1 MNTKYHK
8 LLQILIN
15 ENQKITG
22 GELAKILQV
31 SPRSIRSYLKE
42 IDELLIK
49 SNKGARV
56 RSIKGQ
62 GYVIDIQDSKKFQ
75 EFMHSIS
82 NPHEDIPSEPFERV
96 MYILFRFL
104 TCNEFIK
111 LENLAD
117 EMFSS
122 KSTLLNDLKEV
133 KNILSK
139 YSLSLGSKPNY
150 GMKIEG
156 NEKSIRFA
164 LADLLF
170 NDKATETNQ
179 MRLFFPASRQQ
190 CNIISDIVLAHIQ
203 EAGLNI
209 SDNSLENL
217 VHHLLISCTRV
228 RFKQCITIPDSELR
242 ELKTKS
248 EFVMASEISRE
259 LEEKFQLYFDDQEV
273 AYIEILIMGAR
284 LFDHKKQEM
293 TLDVVDEIIAH
304 AVDEAMSEV
313 SKLLMLSLE
322 DDDELRKA
330 LNMHLRTTLTR
341 FKYSMNMFNPMLDAI
356 KKTYPLAFDAGVAA
370 GKVVEQICGIKV
382 NEHESGYLALHFGA
396 AIERIRS
403 KINPKRCLI
412 VCTTGLGSS
421 RLLYYKL
428 KSVFGDKLILVGPTE
443 LNNLNAYNANDVDFI
458 ISTVPLPNI
467 LEIPHIVVNTLLG
480 DKEIDEISKLFLL
493 ESYKYKYIEKYID
506 VSRIYLKLPLS
517 TAFDVI
523 EYLGEKLHTEH
534 GIDEGV
540 TESIMNREKAAYTSY
555 GNFVAIPHPLE
566 PKSDNTFW
574 TIATLDKPI
583 QWGNHLVQFVCLLH
597 VGKDSIH
604 ELEPMYNILM
614 RLIEN
619 KIIIRQLIESTKKED
634 VMESIREFA
643 KEYY

>member
-1 MNTKYHK
+1 VNTKYHK

-42 IDELLIK
+42 IDEILIK

-62 GYVIDIQDSKKFQ
+62 GYVLDIHDSKKFK
-75 EFMHSIS
+75 EFMQSIS
-82 NPHEDIPSEPFERV
+82 NPQEEIPSEPFERV

-133 KNILSK
+133 KNILNK
-139 YSLSLGSKPNY
+139 YSLTLGSKPNY

-170 NDKATETNQ
+170 KDKATETNQ

-190 CNIISDIVLAHIQ
+190 CKIISDIVLAHIQ

-217 VHHLLISCTRV
+217 VHHILISCTRV
-228 RFKQCITIPDSELR
+228 RFKQCITLPDSELR
-242 ELKTKS
+242 ELKTKN
-248 EFVMASEISRE
+248 EFIMASEVSRE
-259 LEEKFQLYFDDQEV
+259 LEEKFQVHFNDQEV

-284 LFDHKKQEM
+284 LFDYKKQEM
-293 TLDVVDEIIAH
+293 TLDVVDEIIAR

-322 DDDELRKA
+322 DDELRKA
-330 LNMHLRTTLTR
+330 LNMHLTNTLTR
-341 FKYSMNMFNPMLDAI
+341 YKYSMNMFNPMLDAI

-370 GKVVEQICGIKV
+370 GHVVEKICGIKV
-382 NEHESGYLALHFGA
+382 NEHESGYLALHFAA
-396 AIERIRS
+396 AIERSKS
-403 KINPKRCLI
+403 KIKPKRCLI

-443 LNNLNAYNANDVDFI
+443 LNNLDVYKANDVDFI
-458 ISTVPLPNI
+458 ISTVPLPDI

-493 ESYKYKYIEKYID
+493 ESYKYKYIEKYLD
-506 VSRIYLKLPLS
+506 VSHIYLRLPLS

-523 EYLGEKLHTEH
+523 EYLGDKLHTEH
-534 GIDEGV
+534 GMDEGV
-540 TESIMNREKAAYTSY
+540 TESIINREKAAYTSY

-566 PKSDNTFW
+566 PKSDKTFW
-574 TIATLDKPI
+574 TIATLEKPI

-597 VGKDSIH
+597 VGRDSIH

-619 KIIIRQLIESTKKED
+619 KIIIRQLIESTKKEE
-634 VMESIREFA
+634 VMDRIREFA
-643 KEYY
+643 KENY